1 MDELANQIGE
11 MLNTCLEQGM
21 VLPFIVVSVSTNG
34 SVLVL
39 RYEQG
44 DERLDAVSLAEHVVQ
59 PGFILPINCMLVDQA
74 GDAAR
79 IVIAQDGIT
88 YH

>member
-1 MDELANQIGE
+1 MEALANEIGE
-11 MLNTCLEQGM
+11 MLNTCLEKGM

-44 DERLDAVSLAEHVVQ
+44 DEGLDAVPLAEHFVQ
-59 PGFILPINCMLVDQA
+59 PGFDLPINCMLVDQV

-79 IVIAQDGIT
+79 IVIAQDGIV